1 MNEDLKAQVS
11 AALDSAP
18 APVAEVESKEVSAP
32 AVKEEPVV
40 VTPEPVAP
48 VTPEVKVVDE

>member
-1 MNEDLKAQVS
+1 MSEDLKSQVL

-18 APVAEVESKEVSAP
+18 APEAEVESKEVSAP

-40 VTPEPVAP
+40 TPEPVAP
-48 VTPEVKVVDE
+48 VVTPEVKNVDE